1 MKNCGKLLIEY
12 TFYLESQFAESKK
25 PKQNRVKLRKNDF
38 AETYLLNLLKSY
50 VLLLQFLKIFFFLLC
65 FPLDY

>member
-1 MKNCGKLLIEY
+1 MKNYGKLLIEY
-12 TFYLESQFAESKK
+12 TLCLEWQFAESKK
-25 PKQNRVKLRKNDF
+25 PKQNRGKLRKNDF